1 MDINNKKLYR
11 IERNGEISGV
21 CAGLAAYFN
30 VDVTLIRI
38 IFVLLGLFGG
48 NGILLYIIMWMIMPE
63 EKTIDFSDDRK
74 MKRKNDD
81 YMV

>member
-1 MDINNKKLYR
+1 MNINNKKLYR

-38 IFVLLGLFGG
+38 IFVLLGIFGG
-48 NGILLYIIMWMIMPE
+48 NGVLLYIVLWMIMPE
-63 EKTIDFSDDRK
+63 ERNVDFGDG
-74 MKRKNDD
+74 MKRKNDE